1 MSNNITLV
9 DKERQRQKVVSKDK
23 NVAEVINN
31 YFINI
36 RNILNLNH
44 QEVLTVTIS

>member
-9 DKERQRQKVVSKDK
+9 DKDKVVSKDK
-23 NVAEVINN
+23 NLAEVINN

-44 QEVLTVTIS
+44 QEVLTVMIS